1 MKSKQVTAHQLFK
14 KAASK
19 NASKFIHWLDKNNI
33 AFEFEDVD
41 NIMDYNEGFVN
52 ITVECIDE
60 VDGVALLFVDGEL
73 DHMTSQIP
81 DTDEIIFQ
89 TKLQKD

>member
-1 MKSKQVTAHQLFK
+1 MKSKQVTANQLFK
-14 KAASK
+14 KAISK
-19 NASKFIHWLDKNNI
+19 TASKFIKWLDKNNI

-60 VDGVALLFVDGEL
+60 VDGVALLFVDGVI

-81 DTDEIIFQ
+81 DTDEIIF
-89 TKLQKD
+89 

>member
-1 MKSKQVTAHQLFK
+1 MKSKQVTGKQLFK
-14 KAASK
+14 KAISK
-19 NASKFIHWLDKNNI
+19 TASKFIKWLDKNNI

-60 VDGVALLFVDGEL
+60 VDGVALLFIDGEL
-73 DHMTSQIP
+73 DYMTSSIP
-81 DTDEIIFQ
+81 DNDQIIY
-89 TKLQKD
+89 

>member
-1 MKSKQVTAHQLFK
+1 MKSKQVTANQLFK
-14 KAASK
+14 KAISK
-19 NASKFIHWLDKNNI
+19 TASKFIHWLDKNNI

-52 ITVECIDE
+52 ITVACIDE

-81 DTDEIIFQ
+81 DNDQIIF
-89 TKLQKD
+89 